1 MAQGF
6 GASQAGLQDFGG
18 LIRFVF
24 GVPVRG
30 SGLLVFGGAALCL
43 LCGIGIG
50 TFIATVTRSAQQA
63 QLLSFFVN
71 PPLAVLSGTLS
82 PVEAMPQW
90 LQPVTMFNPIYHF
103 GVITRGAMIK
113 GSTFAELWPN
123 VVALVAFALVLMGL
137 SMWRFRK
144 QLG

>member
-1 MAQGF
+1 
-6 GASQAGLQDFGG
+6 
-18 LIRFVF
+18 
-24 GVPVRG
+24 
-30 SGLLVFGGAALCL
+30 
-43 LCGIGIG
+43 
-50 TFIATVTRSAQQA
+50 
-63 QLLSFFVN
+63 
-71 PPLAVLSGTLS
+71 
-82 PVEAMPQW
+82 MPQW

-123 VVALVAFALVLMGL
+123 VVALMAFALVLMGL